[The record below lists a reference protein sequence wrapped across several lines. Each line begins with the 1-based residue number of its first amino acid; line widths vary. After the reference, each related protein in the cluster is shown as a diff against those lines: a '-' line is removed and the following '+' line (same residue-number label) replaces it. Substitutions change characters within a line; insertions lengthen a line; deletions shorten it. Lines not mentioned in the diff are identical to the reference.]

1 MTLVRSDA
9 QNPISSAFGRVNASV
24 PANQRK
30 KKPED
35 VEELVHVSRDETV
48 SESSSSIVFVLL
60 SSVHA
65 HAPSASP
72 SLSSG
77 HFHLSQR
84 HHGKLLL
91 LPR

>member
-9 QNPISSAFGRVNASV
+9 QNPISSVFGRVNASV
-24 PANQRK
+24 PANQMK

-35 VEELVHVSRDETV
+35 VEELVHISRDETV
-48 SESSSSIVFVLL
+48 SERSSTVFVLL

-91 LPR
+91 LPH